1 MSATNN
7 RNRKLQQR
15 ELNLISNA
23 KMADDAITSVELG
36 ANEVKSLCFMYDF
49 STQGGA
55 VTAITLTDKAGAAQT
70 IPDNAVMVGTWFE
83 GNTTITSGGSAQIA
97 LGVTGA
103 ATALKA
109 ATVISDGGFAA
120 TAVTALSINK
130 TTSAVSVLLT
140 PSVAALTAGKF
151 FVWIQYYEGA

>member
-1 MSATNN
+1 MAK
-7 RNRKLQQR
+7 NRKFNDFVNTRHLR
-15 ELNLISNA
+15 
-23 KMADDAITSVELG
+23 ADSVTSVEMG
-36 ANEVKSLCFMYDF
+36 DNELHTLCFMWERDAGVNDTIA
-49 STQGGA
+49 SHA
-55 VTAITLTDKAGAAQT
+55 LPDKDGNAQT

-120 TAVTALSINK
+120 TALTALSINK
-130 TTSAVSVLLT
+130 TASAVSVLLT
-140 PSVAALTAGKF
+140 PSVAALTGGKF
-151 FVWIQYYEGA
+151 FIWIQYYEGA